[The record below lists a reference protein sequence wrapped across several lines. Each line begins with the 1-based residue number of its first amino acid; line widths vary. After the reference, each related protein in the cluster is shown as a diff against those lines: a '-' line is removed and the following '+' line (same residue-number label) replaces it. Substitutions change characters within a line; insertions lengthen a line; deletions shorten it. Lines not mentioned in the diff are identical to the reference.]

1 MVNFV
6 VTGANKGIGFEIVK
20 GLLDA
25 SAKAFVFLGSR
36 DTSRGASAVEALLAQ
51 NPESYT
57 GRVEVLQID
66 VSDDGSVSQAAQAV
80 RSRLQ
85 SGGDGGGG
93 SSSCLG
99 ALINNAGKSNAF
111 GLVGP
116 SCLPVKCTI
125 AWLWESA
132 QGH

>member
-36 DTSRGASAVEALLAQ
+36 DASRGASAVEALVAQ

-57 GRVEVLQID
+57 GRVEALQID
-66 VSDDGSVSQAAQAV
+66 VSDDGSVSKAAEAV

-85 SGGDGGGG
+85 SGGGGGG
-93 SSSCLG
+93 EISGESSSRVG
-99 ALINNAGKSNAF
+99 ALINNAGRWTPS

-116 SCLPVKCTI
+116 SRLPVQCTI
-125 AWLWESA
+125 A
-132 QGH
+132 

>member
-36 DTSRGASAVEALLAQ
+36 DASRGNSAVEALLAQ

-57 GRVEVLQID
+57 GRVEALQID
-66 VSDDGSVSQAAQAV
+66 VSDNSSVSQAAEAV

-85 SGGDGGGG
+85 SGGGGGG
-93 SSSCLG
+93 ESSSRVG
-99 ALINNAGKSNAF
+99 ALINNAGKSMPF
-111 GLVGP
+111 GLLHP
-116 SCLPVKCTI
+116 SCMRVQCTI
-125 AWLWESA
+125 A
-132 QGH
+132 